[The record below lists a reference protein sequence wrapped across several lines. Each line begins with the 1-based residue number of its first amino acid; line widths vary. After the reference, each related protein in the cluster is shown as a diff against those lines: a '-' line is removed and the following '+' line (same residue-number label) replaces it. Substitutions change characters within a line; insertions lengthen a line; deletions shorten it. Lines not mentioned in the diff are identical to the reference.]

1 MEKERTPFQDAHE
14 GAWHGAPCVRAHG
27 CAQLPQ
33 LSLQA
38 ETGTARG
45 RVSSFDVRSELCYK
59 GSSSE
64 PTGDAHGAL
73 ARGALSSGLL

>member
-1 MEKERTPFQDAHE
+1 MLERKPQVAQDGHRTGRRAAF
-14 GAWHGAPCVRAHG
+14 GA
-27 CAQLPQ
+27 
-33 LSLQA
+33 
-38 ETGTARG
+38 

-64 PTGDAHGAL
+64 ATGDAHGAL